1 MDTKDKNQELTGQ
14 GFMAPDSGMSP
25 IQFDPDFALLTDND
39 LATTLS
45 ENEVKEKELFTAP
58 GEIAVK
64 ELQEEKKKPATPL
77 QDSLRRLRRD
87 KRAMACFG
95 VLAFFVL
102 LAIFGPLIYQNVG
115 GIYVSSLNGPVGPQ
129 VYHTFYHQELDR
141 QDELPS
147 WVYYFYS
154 DLSKADMQAR
164 QLPSFQYV
172 LGTDALGRDLL
183 ARLMQGLLISI
194 SIAVLVEVVDISLGL
209 LIGVLAGFHG
219 GGIDQVLAR
228 FTDIIF
234 AFPGILFL
242 ILVAG
247 IWGEW
252 ADTYLSGIPF
262 IGANGNARLVIVSLA
277 LAFVTWPLMARYVR
291 GQTLQLKEQ
300 QFIEASRTA
309 GTSNTRIMLRHIVPN
324 LFSIVVVAATLNMV
338 GTIIAEAGISLLGL
352 GVQTPGSSIGLMIS
366 AAQPLVATHPWES
379 LLPSGVLA
387 IIVLCFSFIG
397 DGLRDAFDPRSKD

>member
-14 GFMAPDSGMSP
+14 GFMAPDSGLSP
-25 IQFDPDFALLTDND
+25 VQLDPDFALLADNE
-39 LATTLS
+39 LATSLG
-45 ENEVKEKELFTAP
+45 ENEIKK
-58 GEIAVK
+58 
-64 ELQEEKKKPATPL
+64 LQEEKKKTATPL

-115 GIYVSSLNGPVGPQ
+115 GSYQSSLSGPIGPQ
-129 VYHTFYHQELDR
+129 LYHTYYHQELDR

-147 WVYYFYS
+147 WVYYFTS
-154 DLSKADMQAR
+154 DLGTADMQSR
-164 QLPSFQYV
+164 HLPSFQYM

-183 ARLMQGLLISI
+183 ARLMQGILISI
-194 SIAVLVEVVDISLGL
+194 SVAVLVEVVDISLGIL
-209 LIGVLAGFHG
+209 VGVLAGFHG
-219 GGIDQVLAR
+219 GWIDQVLAR

-234 AFPGILFL
+234 AFPQLLFI

-247 IWGEW
+247 IFGEW
-252 ADTYLSGIPF
+252 ADTTLSSIPI
-262 IGANGNARLVIVSLA
+262 IGANGNARLMLVSIA
-277 LAFVTWPLMARYVR
+277 LAFVAWPLMARYVR

-300 QFIEASRTA
+300 QFIEAARTA
-309 GTSNTRIMLRHIVPN
+309 GTSDTRIMLRHIVPN

-338 GTIIAEAGISLLGL
+338 GTIVAEAGISLLGL

-366 AAQPLVATHPWES
+366 AAEPLVSSHPWEI
-379 LLPSGVLA
+379 LLPTSVLA